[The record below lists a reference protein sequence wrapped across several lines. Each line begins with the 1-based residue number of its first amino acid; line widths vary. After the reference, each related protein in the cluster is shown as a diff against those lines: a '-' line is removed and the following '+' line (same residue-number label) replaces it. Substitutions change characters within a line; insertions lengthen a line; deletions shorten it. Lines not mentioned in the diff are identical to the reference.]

1 MPRRE
6 PNDIPKM
13 EPATKLPDFCHV
25 LYELCSL
32 MSTFLPAATA
42 LEVSKP
48 MALSMSGSTTMK
60 FMPAKTKPDMAPET
74 REIKTKSRD
83 FIKIYFGF
91 QLFYE

>member
-6 PNDIPKM
+6 PNDIPKS
-13 EPATKLPDFCHV
+13 EPAMKLPDFCHS
-25 LYELCSL
+25 LYEFCSL
-32 MSTFLPAATA
+32 ISIFSPAATA

-48 MALSMSGSTTMK
+48 MALSINGSTTTK

-91 QLFYE
+91 PLFEE